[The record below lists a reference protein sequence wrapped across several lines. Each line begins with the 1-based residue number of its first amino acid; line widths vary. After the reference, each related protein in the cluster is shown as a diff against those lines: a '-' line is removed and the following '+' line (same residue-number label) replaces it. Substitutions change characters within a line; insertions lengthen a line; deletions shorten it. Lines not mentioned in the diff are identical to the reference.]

1 MSNIKPRRPRAESS
15 GFTLVELLLAVA
27 LVGLLA
33 ALVIPALD
41 AMRRRADATVCA
53 NNLRQIGVAMLQK
66 VQDNGNVFPLVESD
80 PTAPL
85 YPPDAGALSLLET
98 LRPYGMTERS
108 LRCPADVRQ
117 KNFFQA
123 KGTSYEWFPLVD
135 GEVAVTPKIYLP
147 SGVLTLPQT
156 LFPMAADFTGVHR
169 GRQNVLFADGHVR
182 AY

>member
-1 MSNIKPRRPRAESS
+1 MSNIKPKPSRVEAS
-15 GFTLVELLLAVA
+15 GFSLVELLLAVA
-27 LVGLLA
+27 LVALLS
-33 ALVIPALD
+33 ALSIPALET
-41 AMRRRADATVCA
+41 MRRRADAAVCA
-53 NNLRQIGVAMLQK
+53 NNLRQIGTAMLQK
-66 VQDNGNVFPLVESD
+66 VQDNNNAFPLVESD
-80 PTAPL
+80 PTSPV
-85 YPPDAGALSLLET
+85 YPPEAGALSLLET
-98 LRPYGMTERS
+98 LRPYGIIERS
-108 LRCPADVRQ
+108 LRCPGDVRQ

-182 AY
+182 SF